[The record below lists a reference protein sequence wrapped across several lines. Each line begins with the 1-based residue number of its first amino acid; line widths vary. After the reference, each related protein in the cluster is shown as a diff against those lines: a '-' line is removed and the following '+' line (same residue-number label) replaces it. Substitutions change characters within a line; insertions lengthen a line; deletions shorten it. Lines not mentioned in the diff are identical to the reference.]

1 MSTRIKGITIEL
13 DGDATKLDKAV
24 QGVEKNLRG
33 TQTALKDVNRLL
45 KLDPTNTELL
55 SQKQKLLQTSIYET
69 KNKLDVLKEADKQA
83 KAQLE
88 AGDLGKEKYDALQR
102 EIIETEKQ
110 LKELESTVGS
120 GSAKFAEISAKTGE
134 FGEKTTEAGEKLLP
148 ATAAIAGLAG
158 AAVKTAADFDSSM
171 SNVQAISGATADD
184 MDKLREKAREMGEK
198 TKFSAT
204 EAGDAMSY
212 MAMAGWKTKDMVDG
226 IDGIMNLAAASG
238 EDLATTSDIVTD
250 ALTAF
255 GMSAEESG
263 SLADIMAAASSNAN
277 TNVSLLGESFKY
289 CAPLFGAM
297 NYSAEDASVALGLMA
312 NAGIKGSQAGTS
324 LKTAIT
330 NMVKPTDKM
339 AMVMDKYGLSLTNAD
354 GSMKT
359 FSEVMEMLRDK
370 MGGLSETQQASAA
383 ATLFGKE
390 AMAGMLSIINAAPAD
405 YEKLT
410 TAVDGAE
417 GSAKKMAD
425 TMNDNLAGKLTILK
439 SQLQELGISIGE
451 ILMPY
456 IEKAVEFIQKLVDK
470 FNGMSE
476 GQKKAVVA
484 VGGIIAALGPLLII
498 IGKVSTGI
506 SAVTG
511 LLSKASGV
519 GKIGTLLTGL
529 GGKISAVVGTITAAL
544 GPVGLII
551 AAVAGVA
558 AGLVLL
564 YNKCEWFREGVNAV
578 WESVKSAFSAC
589 WDGIVA
595 FFTETLPQTW
605 TTVVEFFQ
613 GIPEWWAGIW
623 QGVGDFFAGIWQGIC
638 SFFTETIPAA
648 WQSAVAWF
656 QGIPEWWAGIWQQV
670 SDFFTNIWTTMMQN
684 PVISGIATTI
694 QTLWQNLVATLQG
707 IWTGLTEIASGA
719 WELLKNTIL
728 GPVLLLIDLVTGNF
742 TKLKEDAA
750 NIWTNIQNAAS
761 TIWNGIKTVV
771 TSLVQGLVTH
781 VVTLV
786 TGFKDTLA
794 NLWEVVKNAASTAW
808 DNLKNAVVTAATNLK
823 ESAVQVVTNL
833 KESVAQAWENMKA
846 SASEAWQNIK
856 QFVIDTAQDLK
867 QSAVDAFNNLV
878 SGIGDALSNLGGV
891 VSDGFQAAINFI
903 TALPSQAVEWGKDF
917 IQGIVDGINSAIG
930 WITDAVSN
938 VAETIRSFL
947 HFSVPDEGP
956 LTDYESWMPDFMQG
970 LAKGIEKS
978 KSVVA
983 NAIAGV
989 SKDMTIS
996 ANAMV
1001 ERSGSEQ
1008 NGAIMS
1014 IVSILAQYLPYL
1026 AAGKN
1031 LYFDKGEWAGVLA
1044 PEMNT
1049 ALNEIAAKGEYL

>member
-55 SQKQKLLQTSIYET
+55 SQKQKLLQTSISET

-110 LKELESTVGS
+110 LKELENTVGS

-158 AAVKTAADFDSSM
+158 AAVKTAADFDRSM

-339 AMVMDKYGLSLTNAD
+339 AMVMDKYGLSLTNSD

-529 GGKISAVVGTITAAL
+529 GGKISAVVGAITAAL

-551 AAVAGVA
+551 AAVAGVT

-595 FFTETLPQTW
+595 FFTETLPQAW

-613 GIPEWWAGIW
+613 GIPEWW
-623 QGVGDFFAGIWQGIC
+623 
-638 SFFTETIPAA
+638 S
-648 WQSAVAWF
+648 
-656 QGIPEWWAGIWQQV
+656 GIWQQV
-670 SDFFTNIWTTMMQN
+670 ADFFTGIWTTMLEN
-684 PVISGIATTI
+684 PIISTIVTTI
-694 QTLWQNLVATLQG
+694 TELWQNAVSTLQG
-707 IWTGLTEIASGA
+707 IWNGLCDTASGI
-719 WELLKNTIL
+719 WELLKNVIL
-728 GPVLLLIDLVTGNF
+728 GPVLLLIDLVTGDF
-742 TKLKEDAA
+742 EQLRSDAE
-750 NIWTNIQNAAS
+750 NIWNNIKEAAS
-761 TIWNGIKTVV
+761 KIWNGIKDALG
-771 TSLVQGLVTH
+771 SLVSGMVKHLVT
-781 VVTLV
+781 LF
-786 TGFKDTLA
+786 TGLKDTLSQI
-794 NLWEVVKNAASTAW
+794 WDTVKNAVSDAW
-808 DNLKNAVVTAATNLK
+808 GRIKEFVVETATNLK
-823 ESAVQVVTNL
+823 DSAVNAF
-833 KESVAQAWENMKA
+833 KNM
-846 SASEAWQNIK
+846 
-856 QFVIDTAQDLK
+856 
-867 QSAVDAFNNLV
+867 V
-878 SGIGDALSNLGGV
+878 SGIGTALTNIGSV
-891 VSDGFQAAINFI
+891 VKDGFQSAIDFI
-903 TALPSQAVEWGKDF
+903 TGLPREALQWGMDF

-970 LAKGIEKS
+970 LAKGINRS
-978 KSVVA
+978 KSIVTDAIKGVA
-983 NAIAGV
+983 TGMTLNA
-989 SKDMTIS
+989 STMTET
-996 ANAMV
+996 NGTPN
-1001 ERSGSEQ
+1001 SGYAEVLQLLS
-1008 NGAIMS
+1008 
-1014 IVSILAQYLPYL
+1014 QYLPYL
-1026 AAGKN
+1026 EAGKE
-1031 LYFDKGEWAGVLA
+1031 LYFDKGEWAGILA
-1044 PEMNT
+1044 PRMNV
-1049 ALNEIAAKGEYL
+1049 ALNQIAAKGERQ